1 MDQLAFVSGLCGH
14 VFCEGTESFAV
25 KRASIK
31 SILTELGT
39 TGDVPD
45 SFETRYR
52 VDVLLA
58 ALAQAV
64 TRLNN

>member
-1 MDQLAFVSGLCGH
+1 MDQLEFVSGLCGQ
-14 VFCEGTESFAV
+14 VFWQGTESFAV
-25 KRASIK
+25 KRASIS

-45 SFETRYR
+45 SIEMRRR

-58 ALAQAV
+58 ALDKAV
-64 TRLNN
+64 VRMHN